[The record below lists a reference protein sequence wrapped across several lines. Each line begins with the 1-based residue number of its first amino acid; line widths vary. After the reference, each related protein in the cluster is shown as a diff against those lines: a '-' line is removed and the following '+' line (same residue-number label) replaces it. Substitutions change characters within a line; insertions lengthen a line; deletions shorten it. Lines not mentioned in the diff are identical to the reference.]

1 MHRTASSTKSRAVPP
16 PAKTKQYEIHPTQ
29 PHNSSPGFL
38 GSMVQG
44 FGLGMGSSMGHRAT
58 DAIFGEKKM
67 EQSHTHPIV
76 VCQGFPES
84 CDQLLQKY
92 RDCMSSDFL
101 HCDKIYDE
109 YLVCIQQ
116 K

>member
-1 MHRTASSTKSRAVPP
+1 MTRTTSSTKSRAVPP
-16 PAKTKQYEIHPTQ
+16 PEKTKQYEIHPARPQ
-29 PHNSSPGFL
+29 NSSPGFL

-58 DAIFGEKKM
+58 DAMLGEKKT
-67 EQSHTHPIV
+67 EQLHTNPVV

-101 HCDKIYDE
+101 HCDQNYDE
-109 YLVCIQQ
+109 YLVCIQP